1 MKAFFLA
8 LLCVAAATAEIT
20 KDEGVLVL
28 TEKNFDDAIKVCTL
42 FKQFRKGCY
51 VLLRYVDRYF
61 SEVAAGS
68 IFFVLHLE

>member
-28 TEKNFDDAIKVCTL
+28 TEKNFDDDIKVCIL
-42 FKQFRKGCY
+42 
-51 VLLRYVDRYF
+51 
-61 SEVAAGS
+61 
-68 IFFVLHLE
+68 I